1 MGTSRSRGANPTSA
15 STSSALRSSS
25 SNVSGTPS
33 NTLTTQSWHPGPRT
47 AQSSQSIFTVPIW
60 LSSRSVSSER
70 YRQAPTSHGPCA
82 WQPATVGGVPYL
94 QRMGELSFAD
104 GVGTLPSQA
113 GGPPACG
120 VQLAFD
126 MDSVSLRETTFVVVD
141 LETTGGRAS
150 GEGHDAITEIGAV
163 KVRGGA
169 VLGELAT
176 LVDPGRS
183 IPPQIVA
190 LTGITSAMVYNAPTI
205 DSVLPAFLEFSRGA
219 VLVAHNAG
227 FDIGFLRAAAE
238 RCQIPWPRPP
248 VLCTVRLARRVLT
261 RDEAP
266 SVKLSALARLFGA
279 ATTLTHR
286 ALDDARATVDVLHGL
301 IERVGNQGVHT
312 YTDLRSYLPD
322 VTPEQRRKRV
332 LAAGLPH
339 RPGVYLFRGPSNAVL
354 YVGTAVD
361 LRRRV
366 GQYFNGTD
374 PRPRIKEMATLCTAV
389 DHVECAH
396 DLEAGVR
403 ELRLLAAHAPPYNR
417 RSKFPHRWWWVVLT
431 DEAFPRFSAV
441 RAPQSGTAVRGPQS
455 GTAVP
460 STKFDDAIGPFR
472 SRADAVETAALLA
485 RFTGVRT
492 CTTRL
497 SRSAVHVCP
506 ERQGPPCP
514 APHGLT
520 PTQYASAPACAVEL
534 IEGND
539 NRALASVLAHI
550 ADLAERNRYE
560 TAARLRDH
568 AAGAIDVLWRG
579 QRLRALAAVTELVA
593 ARPDGDGGWHLAV
606 IRSGQLAAAGVAR
619 RGVPPM
625 PVVDA
630 ICVGAQAVLPTEAPL
645 GGALVEETALIAR
658 WLARPGVRIVRA
670 EPGWASPAGS
680 AGRFVAWAAAAR

>member
-60 LSSRSVSSER
+60 LSSRSVSSQR
-70 YRQAPTSHGPCA
+70 YRQAPTSYGPCA

-94 QRMGELSFAD
+94 QRMGQLGFAD
-104 GVGTLPSQA
+104 GVGPLPSQA

-120 VQLAFD
+120 AQLAFD

-150 GEGHDAITEIGAV
+150 GESHDAITEIGAV

-238 RCQIPWPRPP
+238 RCQITWPRPP

-266 SVKLSALARLFGA
+266 SVRLSALARLFGA
-279 ATTLTHR
+279 ATTPTHR
-286 ALDDARATVDVLHGL
+286 ALDDARATVDVLHAL

-322 VTPEQRRKRV
+322 VSPQQRRKRV
-332 LAAGLPH
+332 LAAHLLH
-339 RPGVYLFRGPSNAVL
+339 RPGVYLFRGPANEVL

-361 LRRRV
+361 LRRRA
-366 GQYFNGTD
+366 GQYFNGSD
-374 PRPRIKEMATLCTAV
+374 SRPRIKEMVALATAI

-417 RSKFPHRWWWVVLT
+417 RSKFPQRWWWIVLT
-431 DEAFPRFSAV
+431 AEAFPRLSIVRTPKSDSAV
-441 RAPQSGTAVRGPQS
+441 
-455 GTAVP
+455 
-460 STKFDDAIGPFR
+460 GPFR
-472 SRADAVETAALLA
+472 SRADAVETADLLA
-485 RFTGVRT
+485 RFTGLRT

-497 SRSAVHVCP
+497 ARSAQHGPACP
-506 ERQGPPCP
+506 ERELSPCP
-514 APHGLT
+514 
-520 PTQYASAPACAVEL
+520 
-534 IEGND
+534 
-539 NRALASVLAHI
+539 
-550 ADLAERNRYE
+550 
-560 TAARLRDH
+560 
-568 AAGAIDVLWRG
+568 
-579 QRLRALAAVTELVA
+579 
-593 ARPDGDGGWHLAV
+593 
-606 IRSGQLAAAGVAR
+606 AR
-619 RGVPPM
+619 RGV
-625 PVVDA
+625 A
-630 ICVGAQAVLPTEAPL
+630 AAEYAGAPQRT
-645 GGALVEETALIAR
+645 TALIDGLEDDALSAV
-658 WLARPGVRIVRA
+658 LARIR
-670 EPGWASPAGS
+670 
-680 AGRFVAWAAAAR
+680 

>member
-1 MGTSRSRGANPTSA
+1 MG
-15 STSSALRSSS
+15 
-25 SNVSGTPS
+25 
-33 NTLTTQSWHPGPRT
+33 Q
-47 AQSSQSIFTVPIW
+47 
-60 LSSRSVSSER
+60 
-70 YRQAPTSHGPCA
+70 
-82 WQPATVGGVPYL
+82 
-94 QRMGELSFAD
+94 LSFAD
-104 GVGTLPSQA
+104 GVGAFPSQA

-120 VQLAFD
+120 AQLAFD

-150 GEGHDAITEIGAV
+150 GESHDAITEIGAV

-205 DSVLPAFLEFSRGA
+205 DSVLPVFLEFSRGA

-238 RCQIPWPRPP
+238 RCQITWPRPP

-266 SVKLSALARLFGA
+266 SVRLSALARLFGA
-279 ATTLTHR
+279 ATTPTHR
-286 ALDDARATVDVLHGL
+286 ALDDARATVDVLHAL

-312 YTDLRSYLPD
+312 YTDLRAYLPD
-322 VTPEQRRKRV
+322 VTPAQRRKRH
-332 LAAGLPH
+332 LATALPH
-339 RPGVYLFRGPSNAVL
+339 RPGVYLFRGPSAKVL

-366 GQYFNGTD
+366 GQYFNGAD
-374 PRPRIKEMATLCTAV
+374 PRTRIKEMASLATAV

-441 RAPQSGTAVRGPQS
+441 RAPQSSARVRSAKFGDAV
-455 GTAVP
+455 
-460 STKFDDAIGPFR
+460 GPFR

-492 CTTRL
+492 CTKRL
-497 SRSAVHVCP
+497 SRSALHVCP
-506 ERQGPPCP
+506 EREVSPCP
-514 APHGLT
+514 APHGIT
-520 PTQYASAPACAVEL
+520 PTQYASAPARAVEL

-539 NRALASVLAHI
+539 NRALAAVLAHI

-606 IRSGQLAAAGVAR
+606 IRHGQLAAAGTAR
-619 RGVPPM
+619 RGVPPI
-625 PVVDA
+625 PVIDA

-645 GGALVEETALIAR
+645 GGALVEETGLIAR
-658 WLARPGVRIVRA
+658 WLAQPGVRIVRA
-670 EPGWASPAGS
+670 EPGFASPVGS
-680 AGRFVAWAAAAR
+680 AGRFVAWAAAARSARMAAEQVEEGSDLLGEPHPTREQLFGRAGVDRLGGLGKTRLPGGHPFGVAG